1 MRVLFDYQIFV
12 EQEYG
17 GISRY
22 FSELAAGLRTLPGVS
37 SRIVAPLHVS
47 QYLRSSE
54 GGAVLGWYV
63 RPVRGTGRAIKTLS
77 RMASPL
83 AASFERPDVV
93 HETYYASRPALRV
106 AAPRVLTVFDMIHE
120 LHPESFPAGD
130 PIAGRK
136 RSAIARADRILCISE
151 NTRRDLLSLFPIP
164 EDRVTVT
171 HLGFGNL
178 PVPGFSAVDRIGP
191 APYLLFVG
199 RRPGYKNFLGLARA
213 VASRPSLRDHLRIA
227 CFGGGPATARECEA
241 LASLGLAGD
250 QVVFL
255 EGGDEVLAALYRG
268 AAALVYPSRYEGF
281 GIPPLEAM
289 SVGCPV
295 VCSSTSSI
303 PEVVGPA
310 GEYFDPDEVESIASA
325 IEVVIS
331 SPSRRKELME
341 LGHVRC
347 REFSWDRCSRETLAV
362 YRTLVR

>member
-22 FSELAAGLRTLPGVS
+22 FNSLAAALRTLPGVS
-37 SRIVAPLHVS
+37 TRIVAPLHVS
-47 QYLRSSE
+47 QYLRLTE
-54 GGAVLGWYV
+54 KGAVLGRYV
-63 RPVRGTGRAIKTLS
+63 RPLRGTGRAIKALS

-83 AASFERPDVV
+83 VTAFERPEVV
-93 HETYYASRPALRV
+93 HETYYASRPALHG
-106 AAPRVLTVFDMIHE
+106 AAPRVLTIFDMIHE
-120 LHPESFPAGD
+120 LHPESFPSGD

-151 NTRRDLLSLFPIP
+151 NTRRDLLSLYPIP

-171 HLGFGNL
+171 YLGFGEL
-178 PVPGFSAVDRIGP
+178 PAPAFSAADLIGP
-191 APYLLFVG
+191 APFLLFVG

-213 VASRPSLRDHLRIA
+213 VAWRPSLRDHFRIA
-227 CFGGGPATARECEA
+227 CFGGGPATAREREA
-241 LASLGLAGD
+241 LAGLGLAGD

-289 SVGCPV
+289 FVGCPV

-310 GEYFDPDEVESIASA
+310 GQYFDPDDVESISSA
-325 IEVVIS
+325 IEAVLS
-331 SPSRRKELME
+331 SPSRRQELME

-347 REFSWDRCSRETLAV
+347 RKFSWDRCSRETLAV